1 MTTDVLPVST
11 RPRPERTAP
20 AADTSLTWRASLNLV
35 QSVLD
40 YSAKLGVGLVVIPI
54 LVSSLGRGVFG
65 IWEMLGRL
73 MGYLESTDGR
83 PTQALRLVISNRQ
96 SQSDALE
103 KRRWI
108 GSALAVW
115 ACFLPLWMV
124 AGVLLIWLA
133 PSITK
138 VEPALYLTVRLAC
151 GILMAGV
158 LLAGLTSLP
167 ESVLR
172 GMNLG
177 YKRMGLQA
185 GLSVLGGALLV
196 LAVHLGSGLVGLAIA
211 SVLLIGCTG
220 LCFLVLVRQ
229 QVPWY
234 GVDRPSREQVGILLQ
249 MSLWI
254 AVGDAVAKLLL
265 ASDVLVL
272 GMVLSPALVT
282 TYVLTGY
289 APLLSVNL
297 HSLAADSV
305 IPGLAGIIGGQS
317 YARAA
322 LLRRELLALTILF
335 VTAAGSAILLWNRSF
350 VHLWVG
356 AENYAGIWT
365 NLLLVLVAAQ
375 TAFIRCD
382 AYIIDAA
389 LRPGWRVRVS
399 TIAAVATLGL
409 SVVLTRSMGMA
420 GLCLGILAGRAIQT
434 AWYPMLVRDCLNR
447 APELSPSWLFRP
459 LCITAIL
466 FGLAAYAGQHLLIRS
481 WVGWGLAV
489 MLTVTAAGALSLQ
502 VGLPAEVRSVIRAR
516 AIELGR
522 RSSQRRASGR

>member
-1 MTTDVLPVST
+1 MTTDLLPVPASG
-11 RPRPERTAP
+11 RAVP
-20 AADTSLTWRASLNLV
+20 AAQESQRSLTWRASLNLM
-35 QSVLD
+35 QSMLD
-40 YSAKLGVGLVVIPI
+40 YSAKLAVGLVVIPI
-54 LVSSLGRGVFG
+54 LVSTLGRGTFG
-65 IWEMLGRL
+65 VWEMLGRL

-96 SQSDALE
+96 SHNDVLD

-115 ACFLPLWMV
+115 VCFLPLWLV
-124 AGVLLIWLA
+124 AGGLLIWLA

-138 VEPALYLTVRLAC
+138 IEPSLYGTVRAAC
-151 GILMAGV
+151 GILTGGV

-196 LAVHLGSGLVGLAIA
+196 GAVSLGTGLVGLATA

-220 LCFLVLVRQ
+220 LCFLLLVRQ
-229 QVPWY
+229 QLPWF
-234 GVDRPSREQVGILLQ
+234 GVERPSRDQVRMLLQ
-249 MSLWI
+249 MSVWI
-254 AVGDAVAKLLL
+254 AVGDIVAKLLL

-272 GMVLSPALVT
+272 GMVLSPAIVT

-305 IPGLAGIIGGQS
+305 IPGLAGIIGDKS

-322 LLRRELLALTILF
+322 LLRRELLAVTIMF
-335 VTAAGSAILLWNRSF
+335 VTAAGCAILLWNRSF

-356 AENYAGIWT
+356 AENYAGTWT
-365 NLLLVLVAAQ
+365 NLLLVLIAAQ

-389 LRPGWRVRVS
+389 LQPGWRVRVS
-399 TIAAVATLGL
+399 AIAAVVAVAL
-409 SVVLTRSMGMA
+409 SVVLTRLLGMP
-420 GLCLGILAGRAIQT
+420 GLCLGILAGRAIQS
-434 AWYPMLVRDCLNR
+434 AWYPMLVRSCLSR
-447 APELSPSWLFRP
+447 TAEAGGTWLIRP
-459 LCITAIL
+459 LGTTAVL
-466 FGLAAYAGQHLLIRS
+466 FGLSAYGGEHLLVRS
-481 WVGWGLAV
+481 WIGWGLAV
-489 MLTVTAAGALSLQ
+489 VLTAALALGISLQ
-502 VGLPAEVRSVIRAR
+502 CGLPSGVRRLIWAR
-516 AIELGR
+516 AAELSRRIGTSRGR
-522 RSSQRRASGR
+522 P